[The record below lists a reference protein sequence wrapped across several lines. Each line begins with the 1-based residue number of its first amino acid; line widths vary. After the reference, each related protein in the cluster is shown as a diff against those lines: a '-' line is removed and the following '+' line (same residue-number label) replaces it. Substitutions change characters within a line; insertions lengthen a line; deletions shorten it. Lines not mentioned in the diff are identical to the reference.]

1 MNGKKITTVLGMV
14 LLTSITCVGAAF
26 HPGDRGTQIT
36 EIQQA
41 LVKQGMHLAV
51 DGDYGAD
58 TQEAI
63 RTFQKKHGIYADGV
77 MGAKTYAVLMKKNM
91 PENKTIRFVNKTEDL
106 VEGPVVANVATANHE
121 VRTIQQA
128 LVRQG
133 YAVDVDG
140 VFGPGTEQALRRFQ
154 ARRGL
159 TVDGV
164 IGPETFYALTG
175 QVLAS
180 GSVHV
185 GNTAELNVA
194 PTGSARSASA
204 TVRRLLGV
212 AQRYMGT
219 PYVFGGTTPSGFD
232 CSGFTRYVF
241 SEVGVSL
248 PRMADAQYSMGTSVS
263 QEKLRPGDLV
273 FFTTYTPGVSHVGI
287 YLGKRQFINASNDG
301 VSVADLNSTYWAQRY
316 IGAKRTLG

>member
-1 MNGKKITTVLGMV
+1 
-14 LLTSITCVGAAF
+14 
-26 HPGDRGTQIT
+26 
-36 EIQQA
+36 
-41 LVKQGMHLAV
+41 
-51 DGDYGAD
+51 
-58 TQEAI
+58 
-63 RTFQKKHGIYADGV
+63 
-77 MGAKTYAVLMKKNM
+77 MKKNM

-316 IGAKRTLG
+316 IGAKRILG